1 MSKGNKMSEDILEK
15 QMFEILEN
23 KEMPEYIKFAKVDM
37 LVNLGVNI
45 NAKDEGETAL
55 MKASQ
60 NGHKEI
66 VEILLENGADV
77 NVKNRDNWT
86 ALMWASW
93 NGYKEIVEILLENGA
108 DVNVKN
114 RDNWTALM
122 WASWNGYKEIVEI
135 LL

>member
-60 NGHKEI
+60 NGKI
-66 VEILLENGADV
+66 
-77 NVKNRDNWT
+77 K
-86 ALMWASW
+86 ASRRMKLYFL
-93 NGYKEIVEILLENGA
+93 NSF
-108 DVNVKN
+108 
-114 RDNWTALM
+114 T
-122 WASWNGYKEIVEI
+122 
-135 LL
+135 